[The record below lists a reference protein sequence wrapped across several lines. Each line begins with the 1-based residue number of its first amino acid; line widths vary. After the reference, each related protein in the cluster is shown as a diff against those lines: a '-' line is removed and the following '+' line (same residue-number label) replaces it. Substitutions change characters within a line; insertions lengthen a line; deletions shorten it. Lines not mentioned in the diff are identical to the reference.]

1 MTSCQSCLM
10 LAISNLE
17 GAQSRLHGGIDGAG
31 KTPTTNDDLSQ
42 ISCLISSAADL
53 INNALRHAEA
63 PPTAE
68 EDAAGARP
76 TRTAETHPA
85 PDEVSVLTTTS
96 DPGGSFAYSYRNGK
110 KISSVKNEVGIVLGE
125 RVRVK
130 KRNNK
135 DYDKVGIV
143 VGTTKKSVWI
153 VFEPIKPD
161 ATHVRKYSETVERVQ
176 SPL

>member
-1 MTSCQSCLM
+1 M

-68 EDAAGARP
+68 EDTAGARP
-76 TRTAETHPA
+76 TRTAEPHPA
-85 PDEVSVLTTTS
+85 PDEVSVLC
-96 DPGGSFAYSYRNGK
+96 N
-110 KISSVKNEVGIVLGE
+110 
-125 RVRVK
+125 
-130 KRNNK
+130 
-135 DYDKVGIV
+135 DYIRSWRFVCLFV
-143 VGTTKKSVWI
+143 
-153 VFEPIKPD
+153 P
-161 ATHVRKYSETVERVQ
+161 VQ